1 MRVIGLSLFVLAG
14 GISAAAGTVV
24 PKTPAAT
31 PESVAAPTSGDAL
44 LAPGDPD
51 FVIELITREPEQVIQ
66 LGPVPRD
73 DCYRGNLYFSDAES
87 GATSSTPCP

>member
-1 MRVIGLSLFVLAG
+1 MRAIVVPLLILAG

-24 PKTPAAT
+24 PRTPVVT
-31 PESVAAPTSGDAL
+31 PESVAAPTSGDVL

-66 LGPVPRD
+66 LGPAPRD
-73 DCYRGNLYFSDAES
+73 DCYRGNPFFSDAAS